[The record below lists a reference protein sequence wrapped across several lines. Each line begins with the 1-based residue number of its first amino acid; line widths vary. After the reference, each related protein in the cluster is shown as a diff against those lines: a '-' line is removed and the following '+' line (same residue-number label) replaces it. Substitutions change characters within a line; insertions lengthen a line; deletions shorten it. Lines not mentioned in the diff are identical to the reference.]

1 MAHGF
6 DIDVGVHGDAIKFVV
21 FGLALE
27 IFRFKFGDD
36 AEDAVGF
43 IQICGHLMDIG
54 IIERVLLWIFFALL
68 VLFWFEF
75 EQVGLF

>member
-43 IQICGHLMDIG
+43 I
-54 IIERVLLWIFFALL
+54 
-68 VLFWFEF
+68 
-75 EQVGLF
+75 